1 MTFPVNVRFRIITIT
16 GRYTVAAFQ
25 AWDRAARDATRELR
39 RAIRILGLRSASAP
53 VNYPAIL
60 ADMVA
65 YNDGK
70 PLSCL
75 A

>member
-1 MTFPVNVRFRIITIT
+1 
-16 GRYTVAAFQ
+16 VAAFQ

-65 YNDGK
+65 YNGGN
-70 PLSCL
+70 PLTCL